1 MMAKFAEPVQGSID
15 SEEPKK
21 WYVRFS
27 ISERVEHWVFI
38 TSFIILGI
46 TGLVQRYS
54 EYQISK
60 LVVSAVGGIE
70 NLRLVHHTAAIVTML
85 IVIYH
90 IGALGYRIYVNRARM
105 TMLPVISD
113 LTNAYHAALYYIGR
127 RKDPPQ
133 QGRYTFEEKLEYWA
147 VVWGT
152 AIMAVTGFMMWN
164 PVATAKILPGQFIP
178 AAKAAHGLEAVLA
191 VLSILIWHMYQVF
204 IRHFNK
210 AMYSG
215 KVSEEEML
223 HDHPIEL
230 ADIKAGTA
238 KPRITPEGVAKRR
251 RKYLPIYSLAAV
263 LMLVG
268 VYFFIAY
275 EETAISTVPPAEP
288 AEVFVPFTPTPLPTP
303 APSPTPPPVTALTWE
318 GGIGALMESKCVAC
332 HNSSS
337 KLGGLDLSDYNKPL
351 LGGNSGAAVIP
362 GDPDN
367 STIILIQSAGEH
379 PGQFSDEELS
389 QVREWIENGAPEK

>member
-1 MMAKFAEPVQGSID
+1 MANIAEPVQGSTD
-15 SEEPKK
+15 SEELKK
-21 WYVRFS
+21 WYVRFT

-70 NLRLVHHTAAIVTML
+70 NLRLIHHTAAIVTML

-90 IGALGYRIYVNRARM
+90 VGALGYRVYVNRARL

-113 LTNAYHAALYYIGR
+113 VTNAYHAALYFIGR

-210 AMYSG
+210 AMYRARF
-215 KVSEEEML
+215 
-223 HDHPIEL
+223 P
-230 ADIKAGTA
+230 
-238 KPRITPEGVAKRR
+238 KRR
-251 RKYLPIYSLAAV
+251 C
-263 LMLVG
+263 
-268 VYFFIAY
+268 F
-275 EETAISTVPPAEP
+275 
-288 AEVFVPFTPTPLPTP
+288 
-303 APSPTPPPVTALTWE
+303 
-318 GGIGALMESKCVAC
+318 
-332 HNSSS
+332 
-337 KLGGLDLSDYNKPL
+337 
-351 LGGNSGAAVIP
+351 
-362 GDPDN
+362 
-367 STIILIQSAGEH
+367 TIIQ
-379 PGQFSDEELS
+379 
-389 QVREWIENGAPEK
+389 

>member
-1 MMAKFAEPVQGSID
+1 MMANIAEPVQGSID

-21 WYVRFS
+21 WYVRFT

-38 TSFIILGI
+38 TSFITLGI

-60 LVVSAVGGIE
+60 LVVAAVGGIE
-70 NLRLVHHTAAIVTML
+70 NLRLVHHAAAIVTML

-90 IGALGYRIYVNRARM
+90 VGALGYRVYVNRARL

-152 AIMAVTGFMMWN
+152 AIMAVTGFVMWN
-164 PVATAKILPGQFIP
+164 PIATAKILPGQFIP

-337 KLGGLDLSDYNKPL
+337 KLGGLDLSDYNLPL
-351 LGGNSGAAVIP
+351 LGGTSGPAVIP

>member
-1 MMAKFAEPVQGSID
+1 MANIAEPVHESID
-15 SEEPKK
+15 TEEPKK
-21 WYVRFS
+21 WYVRFT
-27 ISERVEHWVFI
+27 ISEPVEHWVFI
-38 TSFIILGI
+38 TSFITLGI

-60 LVVSAVGGIE
+60 LVVAAVGGIE
-70 NLRLVHHTAAIVTML
+70 NLRLIHHAAAIVTML

-90 IGALGYRIYVNRARM
+90 IGALGYRVYVNRARM

-113 LTNAYHAALYYIGR
+113 ITNAYHAALYYIGI

-133 QGRYTFEEKLEYWA
+133 QGRYSFEEKLEYWA

-215 KVSEEEML
+215 KVSEEEMV

-230 ADIKAGTA
+230 ADIKAGIA
-238 KPRITPEGVAKRR
+238 KPPVTPEGLAKRR

-318 GGIGALMESKCVAC
+318 GGFGALMESKCVAC

-367 STIILIQSAGEH
+367 STIILIQSAGGH

>member
-1 MMAKFAEPVQGSID
+1 MMANIAEPVQGSTD
-15 SEEPKK
+15 SEGPKK
-21 WYVRFS
+21 WYVRFT

-38 TSFIILGI
+38 TSFITLGI

-54 EYQISK
+54 AYQISK
-60 LVVSAVGGIE
+60 LVVAGAGGIE
-70 NLRLVHHTAAIVTML
+70 NLRLIHHTAAIVTML

-90 IGALGYRIYVNRARM
+90 IGALGYRVYVNRARL
-105 TMLPVISD
+105 TMLPVVSD
-113 LTNAYHAALYYIGR
+113 VTNTYHAALYYIGI
-127 RKDPPQ
+127 RKNPPQ

-152 AIMAVTGFMMWN
+152 AIMAVTGFIMWN
-164 PVATAKILPGQFIP
+164 PVASAKILPGQFIP

-204 IRHFNK
+204 IRHINK
-210 AMYSG
+210 SMYSG

-251 RKYLPIYSLAAV
+251 RKYLPIYSLVAI

-275 EETAISTVPPAEP
+275 EATAISTVPPAEL
-288 AEVFVPFTPTPLPTP
+288 AEVFVPFTPTPLPTL
-303 APSPTPPPVTALTWE
+303 APSPTAPPVTSLTWE

-337 KLGGLDLSDYNKPL
+337 KLGGLDLSDYHKSL

-367 STIILIQSAGEH
+367 STIILIQSAGDH

-389 QVREWIENGAPEK
+389 QIREWIENGAPEE

>member
-1 MMAKFAEPVQGSID
+1 MSNIAEPVQGSPDI
-15 SEEPKK
+15 EEPKK
-21 WYVRFS
+21 WYVRFT
-27 ISERVEHWVFI
+27 ISERVEHWIFI
-38 TSFIILGI
+38 SSFIILGI

-70 NLRLVHHTAAIVTML
+70 NLRLIHHAAAIATML

-90 IGALGYRIYVNRARM
+90 IGALGYRVYVNRARM
-105 TMLPVISD
+105 TMLPVTSD
-113 LTNAYHAALYYIGR
+113 VTNAYHAALYYIGK

-164 PVATAKILPGQFIP
+164 PVATAKILPGQYIP
-178 AAKAAHGLEAVLA
+178 AAKVAHGLEAVLA

-238 KPRITPEGVAKRR
+238 KPPVAPERVAKRR
-251 RKYLPIYSLAAV
+251 RIYLPIYSMVAIV
-263 LMLVG
+263 MLVG

-288 AEVFVPFTPTPLPTP
+288 VEVFVPFTPTPLPTP
-303 APSPTPPPVTALTWE
+303 APSPTPPLATALTWE
-318 GGIGALMESKCVAC
+318 GGIGALMESRCVAC

-337 KLGGLDLSDYNKPL
+337 KLGGLDLSDYHMPI
-351 LGGNSGAAVIP
+351 LGGNSGPAVIP
-362 GDPDN
+362 GKPDN
-367 STIILIQSAGEH
+367 STIIIIQSAGEH
-379 PGQFSDEELS
+379 PGQLSDEELS
-389 QVREWIENGAPEK
+389 QMREWIENGAPEK

>member
-1 MMAKFAEPVQGSID
+1 MMANIAEPVQGSID

-21 WYVRFS
+21 WYVRFT

-38 TSFIILGI
+38 TSFITLGI

-60 LVVSAVGGIE
+60 LVVAAVGGIE
-70 NLRLVHHTAAIVTML
+70 NLRLVHHAAAIVTML

-90 IGALGYRIYVNRARM
+90 VGALGYRVYVNRARL

-113 LTNAYHAALYYIGR
+113 LTNAYHAALYYIGI

-152 AIMAVTGFMMWN
+152 AIMAVTGFVMWN
-164 PVATAKILPGQFIP
+164 PIATAKILPGQFIP

-337 KLGGLDLSDYNKPL
+337 KLGGLDLSDYNLPL
-351 LGGNSGAAVIP
+351 LGGTSGPAVIP